1 MPIKRNYK
9 KKKKD
14 EDSVIKCFLKMCKLK
29 NKSCDH

>member
-9 KKKKD
+9 KKKD
-14 EDSVIKCFLKMCKLK
+14 EDSAIKCFLKMCKLK